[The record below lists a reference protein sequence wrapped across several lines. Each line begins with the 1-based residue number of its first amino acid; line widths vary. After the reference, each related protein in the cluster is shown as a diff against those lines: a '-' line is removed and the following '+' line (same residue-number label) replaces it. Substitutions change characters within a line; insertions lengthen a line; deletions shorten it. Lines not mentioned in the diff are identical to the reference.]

1 MATAR
6 EDFNQEDDENCEL
19 KFQHNSIVD
28 ENCEEKSNLL
38 GGLS

>member
-6 EDFNQEDDENCEL
+6 EDFNQEEDENCEL
-19 KFQHNSIVD
+19 KFQYVD